1 LIDKEMSECTLIMP
15 TYRRPAYVER
25 ALQYYSLQGAG
36 IYIILADA
44 GTAEARQI
52 NAKSVA
58 KSTRKGLK
66 VNHLELTSEPASLA
80 GQIYAAVQQVET
92 PYTMFISDDDFVGRN
107 FIESAVQH
115 LESTPQSAAVCGDRL
130 SFRVKGDGARGKM
143 MDLKMYAPPFHK
155 EPTAIERILS
165 MERRCAARLQTFNL
179 MDAVS
184 RTAHFREYAKIL
196 IESRDLDPDWRVNG
210 YTTLGTCVDELLKSF
225 LTLSQGELHA
235 QAGLNVGINYHSEQT
250 GKAIFGRMDLL
261 DVLTHPLW
269 PRAWQFICE
278 TGAKAVARADG
289 CGVHEARKAVESA
302 AWTRLACGVNKT
314 VRQRDFEVAELF
326 LGGELAPQAG
336 GYFFGRL
343 ARWLHGKTKRC
354 AYERTPMRGKLPKGE
369 DYQLMKQVV
378 GNSPSEN

>member
-1 LIDKEMSECTLIMP
+1 MSECTLIMP

-44 GTAEARQI
+44 GTAETRQI

-58 KSTRKGLK
+58 QSAGKGLK
-66 VNHLELTSEPASLA
+66 VNHLELTSEPPSFA

-115 LESTPQSAAVCGDRL
+115 LDSTSQCAAVCGDRL

-143 MDLKMYAPPFHK
+143 TDIKMYAPPSHR
-155 EPTAIERILS
+155 ESTAIERILN
-165 MERRCAARLQTFNL
+165 MERRYAARLQTFNVF
-179 MDAVS
+179 DAVS
-184 RTAHFREYAKIL
+184 RTTYWHEFAKIL
-196 IESRDLDPDWRVNG
+196 IESRDLDPKWRDNG
-210 YTTLGTCVDELLKSF
+210 YTLLEACVDELLSSF
-225 LTLSQGELHA
+225 LILSQGEVHA
-235 QAGLNVGINYHSEQT
+235 QTGLNVGINGHSEQN
-250 GKAIFGRMDLL
+250 GNDIFGRMDVL

-269 PRAWQFICE
+269 TSAWQFICE

-302 AWTRLACGVNKT
+302 AWTRLAPGVNKT

-354 AYERTPMRGKLPKGE
+354 AYERTSMRGKLPKGE

-378 GNSPSEN
+378 ENSPSAN